1 MDELINEKC
10 LVGGVI
16 NEELDEV
23 IKFNF
28 DKIGLFSA
36 IEKFDDKFVEEVDWS
51 RGNVM
56 SDDEYENVMKR
67 ISKE

>member
-1 MDELINEKC
+1 MKKC
-10 LVGGVI
+10 LVGGKSV

-51 RGNVM
+51 RVNVM

-67 ISKE
+67 IKKGNK